1 MKLWEKVNNVTGNAS
16 KARFLVENI
25 NIASK
30 WLVNSL
36 PERFL
41 WSVATDTS
49 ADSNQE
55 GLAGWDSD
63 GAGKFGTGSSIA
75 FDRIL
80 GVNAVGS
87 LVIVGMVSGIEWLL
101 RLRNDNKQ
109 SQPKRFQK
117 QVH

>member
-80 GVNAVGS
+80 GVYRLDDSKKRLCSEVKDAMAYAFDEASS
-87 LVIVGMVSGIEWLL
+87 LMGATNMF
-101 RLRNDNKQ
+101 
-109 SQPKRFQK
+109 P
-117 QVH
+117 